1 METPVKPQT
10 AYLRVAIEIT
20 IRLLVLIFIF
30 GWCFE
35 ILRPFISPV
44 ISAIIIAVAL
54 YPLYDSLQRRL
65 KGRRKLAASLI
76 TVLFVSLLIVP
87 AWLLADSLIEGVQG
101 LRTAYE
107 NGALHI
113 PPPGEQTKDWPRITQ
128 PLIDMWQLASTNTSA
143 LVSRY
148 SEEIKAGAK
157 VLLGVLQTTGLGIV
171 QLVLSIIIAG
181 FLLYYS
187 KHGGE
192 SVKKIFVKLGGD
204 QGAHFAELSES
215 TIRNVIKGVVGVAA
229 IQSMLAAIGFVVAG
243 VPLAGLWT
251 LLCLILAIVQVGI
264 GPVCLIVVIY
274 MYSKSDPLTATLLT
288 GWLVAVTLVDNFLKP
303 ILLGRGAKVPMLIV
317 FLGALGGFFATG
329 FVGLFLGAVI
339 LSIGYILFQSWLQE
353 S

>member
-1 METPVKPQT
+1 MIKPPMETPVKPST
-10 AYLRVAIEIT
+10 NYLSVAIEIT

-44 ISAIIIAVAL
+44 ISAIIIAVAV
-54 YPLYDSLQRRL
+54 YPLYDSLQKRL

-76 TVLFVSLLIVP
+76 TIFFVSLLIIP

-101 LRTAYE
+101 LRAAYE
-107 NGALHI
+107 SGALHI
-113 PPPGEQTKDWPRITQ
+113 PPPSEQTKEWPKVAQ
-128 PLIDMWQLASTNTSA
+128 PIIEIWQLASTNTA
-143 LVSRY
+143 AVVARY
-148 SEEIKAGAK
+148 SEEIKAAAK
-157 VLLGVLQTTGLGIV
+157 VLLGVLQTTGLGIL

-192 SVKKIFVKLGGD
+192 GARKVFIKLGGD
-204 QGAHFAELSES
+204 QGAHFAELAES

-229 IQSMLAAIGFVVAG
+229 IQALLAAIGFVVAG

-251 LLCLILAIVQVGI
+251 LLCLILAIMQVGI

-274 MYSKSDPLTATLLT
+274 MYSNADPLTATLLT
-288 GWLVAVTLVDNFLKP
+288 AWLVAVTLVDNFLKP

-317 FLGALGGFFATG
+317 FLGALGGF
-329 FVGLFLGAVI
+329 
-339 LSIGYILFQSWLQE
+339 
-353 S
+353 